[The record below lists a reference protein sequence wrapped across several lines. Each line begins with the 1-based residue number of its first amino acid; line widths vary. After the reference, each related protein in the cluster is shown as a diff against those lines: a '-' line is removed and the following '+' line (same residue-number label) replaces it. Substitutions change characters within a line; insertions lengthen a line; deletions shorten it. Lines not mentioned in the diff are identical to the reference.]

1 MEFGERLKRRRTIND
16 FKQRE
21 VPRELLLDAIDVA
34 RWAPNHRLTEPWH
47 FYLLGEQTVDA
58 VIDLI
63 VELKTAGKGEA
74 TRAAVMKRL
83 DGVPAWFAVT
93 CKRSDD
99 PVREREDY
107 AACCCAIQNM
117 MLYLWQAGI
126 GVKWTTG
133 AVVRDE
139 RLFGILKLRPS
150 DEFLVGLFY
159 CGYPEVIPEQRR
171 RPVVEIVTS
180 LS

>member
-21 VPRELLLDAIDVA
+21 VPRELLLEAIDVA
-34 RWAPNHRLTEPWH
+34 RWAPNHRLSEPWRFH
-47 FYLLGEQTVDA
+47 LLGEQSVDA
-58 VIDLI
+58 IIDLI

-83 DGVPAWFAVT
+83 DGVPTWLAVS
-93 CKRSDD
+93 CKRNDD
-99 PVREREDY
+99 PIREREDY

-126 GVKWTTG
+126 GVKWNTG
-133 AVVRDE
+133 AAARDE
-139 RLFGILKLRPS
+139 RLLNILKLRPGE
-150 DEFLVGLFY
+150 EFVVGLFY
-159 CGYPEVIPEQRR
+159 CGYPELVPEQRR
-171 RPVVEIVTS
+171 KPVSEIVST
-180 LS
+180 LP